1 MTTALA
7 KSTPRPP
14 ADEVEETLTPTQKA
28 GRKFS
33 ADLKDINSRMDL
45 EIAAMNKLY
54 AANDQAE
61 KLAARQRLL
70 PIILEA
76 QDLFA
81 RPGRRDGGMTFGKWI
96 QEWRPKLNV
105 GRTAIYDMLAENN
118 LEKRPLALPKLNE
131 ERIVDGEIG
140 RVIEIPPQEDGKMQ
154 EVVMEFPV
162 ETAEEALEEAVTRR
176 DSVLLDDAKPL
187 KHHTL
192 DTSII
197 YDKPNGDW
205 CHFANGKLVCFSTE
219 AQRKATAKA
228 AKKAA
233 EEAVKKVADALEAKA
248 AKLEA
253 KKDKPLPKTVSKKQ
267 AVKEDKKKI
276 AAAKEKAAKTPKKHR
291 TSKVNKFAVE
301 EMAHVLGG
309 KFFIFAKNE
318 VEFSPRTTRSM
329 TEYDTKEAC
338 EAAILA
344 RGIKHGLVETS
355 PVLVEV
361 AAM

>member
-28 GRKFS
+28 GRQFS
-33 ADLKDINSRMDL
+33 ADLKSINSRMDK
-45 EIAAMNKLY
+45 EVAAMNKIY

-70 PIILEA
+70 PLILEA

-81 RPGRRDGGMTFGKWI
+81 RPGRRDGGMTFTQWLR
-96 QEWRPKLNV
+96 EWRPKLNV
-105 GRTAIYDMLAENN
+105 GRTAIYDMLAENS
-118 LEKRPLALPKLNE
+118 LEKKPLALPKLNE

-140 RVIEIPPQEDGKMQ
+140 RVVEVPPQEDGKMQ

-162 ETAEEALEEAVTRR
+162 KTAEEALEEAVMRQ
-176 DSVLLDDAKPL
+176 DIVLLEDAKPL

-233 EEAVKKVADALEAKA
+233 KDAVKKATAALEAEA

-253 KKDKPLPKTVSKKQ
+253 EKEKPLPQTVNKKD
-267 AVKEDKKKI
+267 AVNGDKKKI
-276 AAAKEKAAKTPKKHR
+276 AAAKEKAASTPKKR
-291 TSKVNKFAVE
+291 RKTAKDFAVE
-301 EMAHVLGG
+301 LVAKKLGD
-309 KFFIFAKNE
+309 KFFLFAKNE
-318 VEFSPRTTRSM
+318 VEFSPRTTKSSHF
-329 TEYDTKEAC
+329 DTMEEADNKAI
-338 EAAILA
+338 ELNRKYFATVPSAPVADAAT
-344 RGIKHGLVETS
+344 V
-355 PVLVEV
+355 
-361 AAM
+361 